1 MGYLIFKDVSTKAL
15 PGVAVSKMPSHKRA
29 AMRYTEYYV
38 KGRDGALH
46 TDEGLSN
53 IELPATLVLLDARAE
68 TRQAVNAWAMGQGKL
83 ITSDDPTKAYK
94 AAVRREIKWQRQK
107 GNRGYFDTATV
118 YFDCDPYMYEA
129 HETEIAFTA
138 DGNLNNPGTAEA
150 IPTIKVEGSGNAS
163 FTIAGQAVTIRG
175 MSSGVPVYL
184 DCENGYVYAA
194 SGSMTMVGEFPILP
208 KGLSAVD
215 LGSGVTKLTIT
226 PHWRWV

>member
-1 MGYLIFKDVSTKAL
+1 MRYLIFKGVSTKDL
-15 PGVAVSKMPSHKRA
+15 PRVTVSKMPSHKRA
-29 AMRYTEYYV
+29 AMRYQEFYV
-38 KGRDGALH
+38 VNRDGALH

-53 IELPATLVLLDARAE
+53 IELTATLLLLDAPAE
-68 TRQAVNAWAMGQGKL
+68 ARQAVNAWAMGQGQL
-83 ITSDDPTKAYK
+83 ITSDDPSKAYK

-129 HETEIAFTA
+129 HETEVTFTA

-163 FTIAGQAVTIRG
+163 FTIGGQAITIRN
-175 MSSGVPVYL
+175 MSSGVPVFL
-184 DCENGYVYAA
+184 DCENGYVYASA
-194 SGSMTMVGEFPILP
+194 GAMEMVGEFPILP
-208 KGLSAVD
+208 TGQSAVT
-215 LGSGVTKLTIT
+215 LGSGVTKITIT